1 MSDTYAASKQINAQ
15 LSNINAGGQA
25 LSTVDSLSTLKLL
38 SHFDDSSPANV
49 KAAQAKVTS
58 NELAYLR
65 AGMLGVNN
73 IKQLGDKLG
82 RDLQGSMALAN
93 LLRNRQA
100 DRVSNTLLD
109 LVLQQNASTQLN
121 NTVKDLTNNP
131 AIFDA
136 GEEGE
141 DGF

>member
-121 NTVKDLTNNP
+121 NSVKQLGGDP
-131 AIFDA
+131 AIFEA
-136 GEEGE
+136 EEAE
-141 DGF
+141 DEY